1 MYRQGVGAGGRF
13 LHRRLARIPRRCAM
27 VVLHTVLDGCNRIGG
42 ANYGGRV
49 HVGVGRRRN
58 GRTGAITACPREIA
72 ATLAPCGGG
81 CNGATSEEAHAAAL
95 QVVVAVGVRLFGGRR
110 VSIRW
115 TLALSVAEPVSE
127 SIAATMTVTVAVTV
141 AVVAMDIARR

>member
-1 MYRQGVGAGGRF
+1 
-13 LHRRLARIPRRCAM
+13 M

-42 ANYGGRV
+42 ANNGARV
-49 HVGVGRRRN
+49 HVGVGRRRD

-72 ATLAPCGGG
+72 ATLAP
-81 CNGATSEEAHAAAL
+81 NGATSEEAYAAAL